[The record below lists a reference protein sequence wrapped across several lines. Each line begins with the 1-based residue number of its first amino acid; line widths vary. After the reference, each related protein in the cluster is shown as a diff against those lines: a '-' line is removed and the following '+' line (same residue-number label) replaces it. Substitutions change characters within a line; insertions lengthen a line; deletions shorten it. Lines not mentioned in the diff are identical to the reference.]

1 VRGNK
6 SSAPCPGTEHTP
18 TPQEPTALAR
28 ESGGVFFCSWAPMPD
43 LARPASAA
51 PRTRN
56 LPQEVDP
63 APPTLK
69 PSFTLYSNLP
79 AMSIRPSRAEA
90 LVVEPH
96 HRGQAGRVPKNPIP
110 EEPLPRWSP
119 KASRLAARLRPE
131 AMNRWPVLHR
141 GPEGPRL
148 PGPPPRSPRRPL
160 WLGRKARGAGAL
172 RSLPSTTVPDLQG
185 NRIRRG

>member
-1 VRGNK
+1 
-6 SSAPCPGTEHTP
+6 
-18 TPQEPTALAR
+18 
-28 ESGGVFFCSWAPMPD
+28 
-43 LARPASAA
+43 
-51 PRTRN
+51 
-56 LPQEVDP
+56 
-63 APPTLK
+63 
-69 PSFTLYSNLP
+69 
-79 AMSIRPSRAEA
+79 MSIRPSRAEA
-90 LVVEPH
+90 RMVEPH

-148 PGPPPRSPRRPL
+148 PGPPPRSPKRPL

-172 RSLPSTTVPDLQG
+172 RSLPSTTVPNLQG
-185 NRIRRG
+185 NRIRRGWNQGVRERPPQRHPKVADTRVLGSYRFRRTGLAVHSPETPNLWGRSQTDPM